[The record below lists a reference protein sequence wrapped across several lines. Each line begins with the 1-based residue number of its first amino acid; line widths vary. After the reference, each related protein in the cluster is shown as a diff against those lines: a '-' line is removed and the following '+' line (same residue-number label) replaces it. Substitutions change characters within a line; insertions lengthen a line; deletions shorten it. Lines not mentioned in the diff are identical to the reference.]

1 MQAAIYL
8 PRDEMLAIKR
18 IDLEKVGASID
29 EMQVFSEIQFI
40 LAVASACMS
49 KVFYVVLGS
58 LLLNSFLLIIKN
70 IDE

>member
-40 LAVASACMS
+40 LAVASTCMS
-49 KVFYVVLGS
+49 KLFYAVLGRLIKLS
-58 LLLNSFLLIIKN
+58 LINVLF
-70 IDE
+70 